1 MNILSRFYK
10 KYEKVIKTFI
20 FIFGFCFDIFL
31 LPSVTN
37 IYYSYIGI
45 FYGILVGLLLIIKEV
60 FSKNK
65 ESKKYLLASLSH
77 SFFLGNLLSYVLVY
91 YTRSMSLEVSI
102 PLFLFLVF
110 IIFSNEFFKTEKIES
125 FIDLS
130 LYVITVY
137 LLTIF
142 NWPLVMGDLNDEV
155 FFTSNILAVLLSLIY
170 ITVFSLIRKNK
181 KVKISIYIF
190 SVLFPLLMSVFYY
203 LGIIPAVP
211 LALKEKDIYKSV
223 ARDDSGD
230 YSFIDLPKAPVPYYK
245 KYSPDSYLIE
255 SGGQLYFFS
264 SVLTPVSINTKISN
278 IWEHYDKDSSEW
290 IVKDKINYSVRGG
303 RKDGYRGYT
312 IKQINEE
319 GLWRVKVATS
329 EKRTIGSKTFIV
341 NFLK

>member
-1 MNILSRFYK
+1 MNSLSRFYK
-10 KYEKVIKTFI
+10 KYEKIIKTFI
-20 FIFGFCFDIFL
+20 FVFGFCFDVFL

-37 IYYSYIGI
+37 AYYSYIGI
-45 FYGILVGLLLIIKEV
+45 FYGAIVGLLLIAKES
-60 FSKNK
+60 FSK
-65 ESKKYLLASLSH
+65 LCH

-125 FIDLS
+125 FIDIA
-130 LYVITVY
+130 LYVITIY

-142 NWPLVMGDLNDEV
+142 NWPLVMGNLNDEV
-155 FFTSNILAVLLSLIY
+155 FFTSSILAVLLSLIY
-170 ITVFSLIRKNK
+170 VTVFNLIRKNK

-190 SVLFPLLMSVFYY
+190 SILFPLLMSLFYY

-230 YSFIDLPKAPVPYYK
+230 YSFIDLLKAPVPYYK

-255 SGGQLYFFS
+255 FGSQLYFFS
-264 SVLTPVSINTKISN
+264 SVLTPISINAKISN
-278 IWEHYDKDSSEW
+278 IWEYYDEEKNEW

-312 IKQINEE
+312 IKKIDKE

-329 EKRTIGSKTFIV
+329 EKRIIGSKTFIV
-341 NFLK
+341 NFIK

>member
-1 MNILSRFYK
+1 
-10 KYEKVIKTFI
+10 
-20 FIFGFCFDIFL
+20 
-31 LPSVTN
+31 
-37 IYYSYIGI
+37 
-45 FYGILVGLLLIIKEV
+45 
-60 FSKNK
+60 
-65 ESKKYLLASLSH
+65 
-77 SFFLGNLLSYVLVY
+77 
-91 YTRSMSLEVSI
+91 
-102 PLFLFLVF
+102 
-110 IIFSNEFFKTEKIES
+110 
-125 FIDLS
+125 
-130 LYVITVY
+130 
-137 LLTIF
+137 
-142 NWPLVMGDLNDEV
+142 
-155 FFTSNILAVLLSLIY
+155 
-170 ITVFSLIRKNK
+170 
-181 KVKISIYIF
+181 
-190 SVLFPLLMSVFYY
+190 MSVFYY